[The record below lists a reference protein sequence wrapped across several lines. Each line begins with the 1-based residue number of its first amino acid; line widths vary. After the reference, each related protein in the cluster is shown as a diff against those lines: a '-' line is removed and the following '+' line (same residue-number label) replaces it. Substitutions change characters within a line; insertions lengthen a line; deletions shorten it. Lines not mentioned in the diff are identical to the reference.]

1 MKKVLSIILVI
12 VLCATS
18 LVSCA
23 RPLPPLDVSD
33 IFDSD
38 SNLETLKD
46 ETSKDE
52 TPKDET
58 PKDETPK
65 DEPKDEPTIDPNRIV
80 NVTPTN
86 FVSLNKERAV
96 LGCSFMA

>member
-33 IFDSD
+33 ISDSD
-38 SNLETLKD
+38 SNLEILKD
-46 ETSKDE
+46 ETS
-52 TPKDET
+52 KDET

-65 DEPKDEPTIDPNRIV
+65 DEPKDEPTIDPSRIV

-96 LGCSFMA
+96 LGCSFMV

>member
-33 IFDSD
+33 ISDSD

-52 TPKDET
+52 TS
-58 PKDETPK
+58 K
-65 DEPKDEPTIDPNRIV
+65 DEPKAEPAIDSSRIV

-96 LGCSFMA
+96 LGCSFMV

>member
-33 IFDSD
+33 ISDSD

-46 ETSKDE
+46 ETS
-52 TPKDET
+52 KDET

-96 LGCSFMA
+96 LGCSFMV

>member
-58 PKDETPK
+58 PKDE
-65 DEPKDEPTIDPNRIV
+65 PKDEPTIDPSRIV

-96 LGCSFMA
+96 LGCSFMV

>member
-33 IFDSD
+33 IFDSG
-38 SNLETLKD
+38 E
-46 ETSKDE
+46 
-52 TPKDET
+52 
-58 PKDETPK
+58 
-65 DEPKDEPTIDPNRIV
+65 I
-80 NVTPTN
+80 
-86 FVSLNKERAV
+86 
-96 LGCSFMA
+96 

>member
-33 IFDSD
+33 ISDSD

-58 PKDETPK
+58 PKDE
-65 DEPKDEPTIDPNRIV
+65 PKDEPTIDPSRIV

-86 FVSLNKERAV
+86 FALLNKEKAV
-96 LGCSFMA
+96 LRWFFMV

>member
-23 RPLPPLDVSD
+23 RPLSPLDVSD
-33 IFDSD
+33 ISDSD

-58 PKDETPK
+58 PKDE
-65 DEPKDEPTIDPNRIV
+65 PKDEPTIDPSRIV

-96 LGCSFMA
+96 LGCSFMV

>member
-38 SNLETLKD
+38 SNLDTLKD
-46 ETSKDE
+46 ETS
-52 TPKDET
+52 KDET

-65 DEPKDEPTIDPNRIV
+65 DEPKDEPTIDPSRIV

-96 LGCSFMA
+96 LGCSFMV

>member
-33 IFDSD
+33 ISDSD

-46 ETSKDE
+46 ETSN
-52 TPKDET
+52 DET

-65 DEPKDEPTIDPNRIV
+65 DEPKDEPTIDPSSIV

-96 LGCSFMA
+96 LGCSFMV

>member
-33 IFDSD
+33 ISDSD

-52 TPKDET
+52 TPKDE
-58 PKDETPK
+58 
-65 DEPKDEPTIDPNRIV
+65 PKDEPTIDPSRIV

-96 LGCSFMA
+96 LGCSFMV

>member
-33 IFDSD
+33 ISDSD

-58 PKDETPK
+58 PKDE
-65 DEPKDEPTIDPNRIV
+65 PKDEPTIDPSRIV

-96 LGCSFMA
+96 LGCSFMV

>member
-33 IFDSD
+33 ISDSD

-52 TPKDET
+52 TPKD
-58 PKDETPK
+58 KTPK
-65 DEPKDEPTIDPNRIV
+65 DEPKDEPTIDPSRIV

-96 LGCSFMA
+96 LGCSFMV

>member
-33 IFDSD
+33 ISDSD

-46 ETSKDE
+46 ETSN
-52 TPKDET
+52 DET

-65 DEPKDEPTIDPNRIV
+65 DEPKDEPTIDPSRIV

-96 LGCSFMA
+96 LGCSFMV

>member
-33 IFDSD
+33 ISDSD

-58 PKDETPK
+58 PKDE
-65 DEPKDEPTIDPNRIV
+65 PKDEPTIDPSRIV

>member
-1 MKKVLSIILVI
+1 MKKILSIILVI
-12 VLCATS
+12 VLFATS

-33 IFDSD
+33 ISDSD

-52 TPKDET
+52 TPKDE
-58 PKDETPK
+58 
-65 DEPKDEPTIDPNRIV
+65 PKDEPTIDPSRIV

-96 LGCSFMA
+96 LGCSFMI

>member
-33 IFDSD
+33 ISDSD

-52 TPKDET
+52 TSNDET

-65 DEPKDEPTIDPNRIV
+65 DEPKDEPTIDPSRIV

-96 LGCSFMA
+96 LGCSFMV

>member
-33 IFDSD
+33 ISDSD

-58 PKDETPK
+58 PKDE
-65 DEPKDEPTIDPNRIV
+65 PKDEPTIDPSRIV

-96 LGCSFMA
+96 LGLR